1 MNHNLLF
8 SSATILIVDD
18 LPTNLRLLDSVLTQQ
33 GYNVLKAIN
42 GELALRASTTVDI
55 DLILLD
61 IMMPGLNGY
70 EVCRRLKAEPKTA
83 KIPVIF
89 LSALNEG
96 FDRLKAFE
104 VGGVDYIN
112 KPLVIDELLVKVQ
125 TYLSLRIAGKEI
137 MLLDRRIEELTQARE
152 EQIKYA
158 QNQME
163 IVRHDL
169 LTGLPNRVLFMEEL
183 NSAINRSKIEHDY
196 RFGVLFLDGDRFKVI
211 NNSLGYLVGDE
222 LLNAMGRRL
231 QDNLSE
237 QDTLARLGDDEFAIL
252 LTEAQDITTASEV
265 ANKILAALK
274 QPFNL
279 QGHEVFISASIGI
292 CLGGRD
298 YQQPEHILRD
308 AATAMGRAKELGKSR
323 YQIFDITL
331 HQEAR
336 RFLQIE
342 TELRQAI
349 KKQEFIV
356 YYQPII
362 CLNTG
367 KIDGVEA
374 LLRWQHPTRGLI
386 APAEFIPV
394 AEESGLIAPIG
405 NWVLQEACHQLRQ
418 WQAAGMVNDSFTIS
432 INLSPQQFSQGD
444 LLDLIDQILIQT
456 QLNPYCLKLEITETA
471 LMENSQANV
480 SLMKQLSSRKIQLS
494 IDDFGIGYS
503 SLSYLHS
510 LPVNALKVD
519 KFFVQNLDE
528 APSNTGIVLAIIRLA
543 KTMGMNAIA
552 EGVETIEKLE
562 RLRMLDCDCCQGY
575 FFSHPLQA
583 DEVIELIAREPR
595 W

>member
-1 MNHNLLF
+1 M
-8 SSATILIVDD
+8 
-18 LPTNLRLLDSVLTQQ
+18 
-33 GYNVLKAIN
+33 
-42 GELALRASTTVDI
+42 
-55 DLILLD
+55 
-61 IMMPGLNGY
+61 
-70 EVCRRLKAEPKTA
+70 
-83 KIPVIF
+83 
-89 LSALNEG
+89 
-96 FDRLKAFE
+96 
-104 VGGVDYIN
+104 
-112 KPLVIDELLVKVQ
+112 
-125 TYLSLRIAGKEI
+125 
-137 MLLDRRIEELTQARE
+137 
-152 EQIKYA
+152 
-158 QNQME
+158 
-163 IVRHDL
+163 

-183 NSAINRSKIEHDY
+183 NSAINRSKIEHNY

-211 NNSLGYLVGDE
+211 NNSLGYFVGDE

-237 QDTLARLGDDEFAIL
+237 QDTIARLGDDEFAIL
-252 LTEAQDITTASEV
+252 LTEAQDITSASEV

-331 HQEAR
+331 HQEAS

-342 TELRQAI
+342 KELRKAI

-394 AEESGLIAPIG
+394 ADETGLIAPIG

-418 WQAAGMVNDSFTIS
+418 WQAAGMVNDSFKIS

-471 LMENSQANV
+471 LMEKSQVTV
-480 SLMKQLSSRKIQLS
+480 SLLKQLSSRKIELS

-519 KFFVQNLDE
+519 KFFVQNLNE
-528 APSNTGIVLAIIRLA
+528 TPINTGIVPAIIRLA

-552 EGVETIEKLE
+552 EGIETIEQLE
-562 RLRMLDCDCCQGY
+562 RLRMLDCDCGQGY
-575 FFSHPLQA
+575 FFSQPLPPE
-583 DEVIELIAREPR
+583 EVIELIAREPR
-595 W
+595 C

>member
-1 MNHNLLF
+1 MTHNLLF

-33 GYNVLKAIN
+33 GYNVLKAIS
-42 GELALRASTTVDI
+42 GELALRASTTIDI
-55 DLILLD
+55 DLILMD

-70 EVCRRLKAEPKTA
+70 EVCRRLKSEPKTA

-96 FDRLKAFE
+96 FDKVKAFE
-104 VGGVDYIN
+104 VGGIDYIN
-112 KPLVIDELLVKVQ
+112 KPLVIDELLIKVQ
-125 TYLSLRIAGKEI
+125 THLSLRAAGKEI
-137 MLLDRRIEELTQARE
+137 MLLDRRIEELTEARE
-152 EQIKYA
+152 EQINYA
-158 QNQME
+158 NHQME

-169 LTGLPNRVLFMEEL
+169 LTGLPNRGWFIEGL
-183 NSAINRSKIEHDY
+183 NLAINRSKIEHDY
-196 RFGVLFLDGDRFKVI
+196 RFGVLFLDCDRFKVI
-211 NNSLGYLVGDE
+211 NNCLGYFIGDE
-222 LLNAMGRRL
+222 LLNAMARRL
-231 QDNLSE
+231 RDNLSE
-237 QDTLARLGDDEFAIL
+237 QDMVARLGDDEFAIL
-252 LTEAQDITTASEV
+252 LTEAQDITTAAEV
-265 ANKILAALK
+265 ANKILAAL
-274 QPFNL
+274 QEPFNL

-292 CLGGRD
+292 SLGGRD

-331 HQEAR
+331 HQEAS
-336 RFLQIE
+336 RFLKIE
-342 TELRQAI
+342 TELRKAI
-349 KKQEFIV
+349 KKQEFRV

-367 KIDGVEA
+367 KIEGVEA

-394 AEESGLIAPIG
+394 AEETGLIVPIG
-405 NWVLQEACHQLRQ
+405 NWVLQEACHQIRQ
-418 WQAAGMVNDSFTIS
+418 WQVAGMVKESFTIS
-432 INLSPQQFSQGD
+432 VNFSPQQFSQRG
-444 LLDLIDQILIQT
+444 LLDLIDQVLIQT
-456 QLNPYCLKLEITETA
+456 QLNPYCLKLEITESA
-471 LMENSQANV
+471 LMEKSQATV
-480 SLMKQLSSRKIQLS
+480 AILKQLRSRKIQFS

-510 LPVNALKVD
+510 LPVNTLKVD

-528 APSNTGIVLAIIRLA
+528 APINTGIVPAIIRLA

-552 EGVETIEKLE
+552 EGVETIEQLE
-562 RLRMLDCDCCQGY
+562 RLRMLECDCGQGY
-575 FFSHPLQA
+575 LFSEPLSPE
-583 DEVIELIAREPR
+583 EVIELIASEPR